1 MNRSFETPAKYV
13 VSLDATLFRCA
24 ANDMAFLP
32 YVREGWN
39 DGRLMARNTM
49 INGGDAGDNTLKIF
63 FPIG

>member
-39 DGRLMARNTM
+39 EGRLMARNTM
-49 INGGDAGDNTLKIF
+49 INGGDAGDNTLEKLF
-63 FPIG
+63 LIG

>member
-24 ANDMAFLP
+24 ANDMAFLL

-39 DGRLMARNTM
+39 EGQLMTRNTM
-49 INGGDAGDNTLKIF
+49 INGGDAGDNTLKRF